1 METKKL
7 IGKRIKELRQNKKL
21 TQEKLAERAD
31 INAKYISRIEL
42 GMENPT
48 IDLFI
53 KLAKALEV
61 EMWEMF
67 DFYHQVSDKELRKL
81 HCEQAKTSDIQ
92 KLRLAQKILR
102 ALTR

>member
-1 METKKL
+1 MEIKKL

-21 TQEKLAERAD
+21 SQEALAERAD

-48 IDLFI
+48 LDLFI
-53 KLAKALEV
+53 KLSKALKV

-67 DFYHQVSDKELRKL
+67 DFHHQVNDKELRKL
-81 HCEQAKTSDIQ
+81 LYDQAKTTDPQ
-92 KLRLAQKILR
+92 KLRIAFKIIR